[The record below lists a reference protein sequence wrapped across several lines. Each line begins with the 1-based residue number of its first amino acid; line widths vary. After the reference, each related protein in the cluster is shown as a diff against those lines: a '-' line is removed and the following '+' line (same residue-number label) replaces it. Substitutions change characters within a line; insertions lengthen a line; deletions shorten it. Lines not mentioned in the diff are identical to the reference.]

1 MTEHR
6 GSVTYLFLKDYS
18 REKGENILLVM
29 MTFSY
34 LTVKWDTFPWPGPC
48 QLLAPS
54 LPARVH
60 STFTHSVSVL
70 LQGDTSKRVPSEV
83 SQSYL
88 KLLLWYSFRVL
99 SGEMDQSDST
109 LSFETRALAHVAV
122 PSRQE
127 NTAAR
132 TEWLLS
138 LEAKTFLQPTDW
150 GSPHSTSAAFLR
162 SSSGFSLIMLELGPV
177 PKQAHLEV

>member
-1 MTEHR
+1 
-6 GSVTYLFLKDYS
+6 
-18 REKGENILLVM
+18 M

-34 LTVKWDTFPWPGPC
+34 LTVKWDNFPWPSPC

-99 SGEMDQSDST
+99 SGEMDQSNST

-162 SSSGFSLIMLELGPV
+162 LFLWFLIDNAGAWASSQTRTPGSVGWSLGRTCSPSKN
-177 PKQAHLEV
+177 PHWYSA